1 MVQRRRRPKVTAHT
15 CWPRGAGHAG
25 ADAVVHLAAIPDPE
39 ASWERLLPA
48 NVVGV
53 YQVVQAAVSG
63 GVRRLVLASSLHAV
77 SAVSDQTQLR

>member
-1 MVQRRRRPKVTAHT
+1 V
-15 CWPRGAGHAG
+15 
-25 ADAVVHLAAIPDPE
+25 
-39 ASWERLLPA
+39 PA